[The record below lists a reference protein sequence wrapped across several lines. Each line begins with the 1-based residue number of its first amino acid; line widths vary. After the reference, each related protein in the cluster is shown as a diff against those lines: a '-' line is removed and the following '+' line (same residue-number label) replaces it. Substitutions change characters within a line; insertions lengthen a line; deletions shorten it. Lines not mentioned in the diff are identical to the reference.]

1 MHTSNDY
8 IYVLMPSLAL
18 LFLAAVLVVCWATQ
32 RQQRF
37 LLWLSASFVL
47 TAVSISL
54 RSVLKFEVLNHYVV
68 LVNSLFLLGAYSL
81 SKSFSERR
89 QVPSYPLAAGIL
101 FGVTMASLYY
111 FSKVAHNPEG
121 RLYFF
126 NIGAAL
132 IIFLPV
138 PVAIQK
144 SLTRDWLDRTLLG
157 SYVAYVFFT
166 MLRPMLVELLGENGL
181 DDAMY
186 VNSTYWMTTLMSILF
201 FALFFTVLVLAAIIR
216 ETVVR
221 LRIER
226 DTDALTQILNRRA
239 FHEMAQQRLSDPRLY
254 PMAVLACDID
264 HFKHINDTWGHPKG
278 DEVLRLVASTMK
290 DAVRDE
296 DLLARFG
303 GEEFVILLTKIDL
316 QGAEQVADRIA
327 QELCLD
333 HEVLPKNTALTL
345 SFGIASVETSH
356 HLEGAIKQADQLL
369 YSAKNAGRNRAHVEG
384 RFYPDISFEQTK
396 PAPHVMALL
405 G

>member
-8 IYVLMPSLAL
+8 IYVLIPSLAL
-18 LFLAAVLVVCWATQ
+18 LFLAAVLGICWATQ
-32 RQQRF
+32 LRQRF
-37 LLWLSASFVL
+37 LLWLSIALVL

-54 RSVLKFEVLNHYVV
+54 RSVLKFEVLNHYVA
-68 LVNSLFLLGAYSL
+68 LVNSLFLIGACCL

-89 QVPSYPLAAGIL
+89 RLPFYPIAAALLCTG
-101 FGVTMASLYY
+101 TMASLYY
-111 FSKVAHNPEG
+111 FSTVAYSPEG

-132 IIFLPV
+132 IILLPV
-138 PVAIQK
+138 PAAIQK

-157 SYVAYVFFT
+157 SYVAYALFT
-166 MLRPMLVELLGENGL
+166 MLRPMLVEFLGENGL
-181 DDAMY
+181 RDAMH

-201 FALFFTVLVLAAIIR
+201 FALLFTALILAAIIR
-216 ETVVR
+216 ETVTR

-239 FHEMAQQRLSDPRLY
+239 FHEMAQQRLSDPRMY

-264 HFKHINDTWGHPKG
+264 HFKHINDTWGHQKG
-278 DEVLRLVASTMK
+278 DEVLQLVASTMQR
-290 DAVRDE
+290 AVRDE

-303 GEEFVILLTKIDL
+303 GEEFVVLLTKIDL
-316 QGAEQVADRIA
+316 QGAEQVANRIT

-333 HEVLPKNTALTL
+333 HGILPQDTELTL
-345 SFGIASVETSH
+345 SFGIASMSSAN
-356 HLEGAIKQADQLL
+356 HLDGALKQADQLL

-384 RFYPDISFEQTK
+384 RLYPDISFEQTK
-396 PAPHVMALL
+396 PAPYAMALQP
-405 G
+405 

>member
-18 LFLAAVLVVCWATQ
+18 LFLAAVLGICWATQ
-32 RQQRF
+32 LRQRF
-37 LLWLSASFVL
+37 LLWLSIALVL

-54 RSVLKFEVLNHYVV
+54 RSVLKFEVLNHYVA
-68 LVNSLFLLGAYSL
+68 LVNSLFLIGACCL

-89 QVPSYPLAAGIL
+89 KLPSYPLAAALLCTG
-101 FGVTMASLYY
+101 TMASLYY
-111 FSKVAHNPEG
+111 FSKVAYSPEG

-132 IIFLPV
+132 IILLPV
-138 PVAIQK
+138 PAAIQK

-157 SYVAYVFFT
+157 SYVAYALFT
-166 MLRPMLVELLGENGL
+166 MLRPMLVEFFGENGL
-181 DDAMY
+181 RDAMH

-201 FALFFTVLVLAAIIR
+201 FALLFTALILAAIIR
-216 ETVVR
+216 ETVTR

-239 FHEMAQQRLSDPRLY
+239 FHELAQQRLADPRMY

-264 HFKHINDTWGHPKG
+264 HFKHINDTWGHQKG
-278 DEVLRLVASTMK
+278 DEVLQLVASTMQR
-290 DAVRDE
+290 AVRDE

-303 GEEFVILLTKIDL
+303 GEEFVVLLTKIDL
-316 QGAEQVADRIA
+316 QGAEQVANRIT

-333 HEVLPKNTALTL
+333 HGILPRDTELTL
-345 SFGIASVETSH
+345 SFGIASMSSAN
-356 HLEGAIKQADQLL
+356 HLDGALKQADHLL

-384 RFYPDISFEQTK
+384 RLYPDISFEQTK
-396 PAPHVMALL
+396 PAPYAMALQP
-405 G
+405 

>member
-1 MHTSNDY
+1 
-8 IYVLMPSLAL
+8 
-18 LFLAAVLVVCWATQ
+18 
-32 RQQRF
+32 
-37 LLWLSASFVL
+37 
-47 TAVSISL
+47 
-54 RSVLKFEVLNHYVV
+54 
-68 LVNSLFLLGAYSL
+68 
-81 SKSFSERR
+81 
-89 QVPSYPLAAGIL
+89 
-101 FGVTMASLYY
+101 MASLYY

-138 PVAIQK
+138 PAAIQK

-405 G
+405 A